1 MSQDAVAALV
11 DEAAI
16 RTVLADYARHLDA
29 ADPRWVETFTP
40 DGVFEVVDAAT
51 GAPLHRQVGHAD
63 LARYVARAPKPPN
76 RRQHVSTNP
85 VIDLDGDEA
94 HVESCW
100 QLLERD
106 GAGHPVLT
114 AFGRYHDR
122 LVRDAGRWLL
132 AERHAEIDANTRTR
146 PTSPGS

>member
-1 MSQDAVAALV
+1 MSADEVAALV

-16 RTVLADYARHLDA
+16 RALLADSARCLDA

-40 DGVFEVVDAAT
+40 DGVFEVVDAAS
-51 GAPLHRQVGHAD
+51 GDRLHRQAGHAD

-76 RRQHVSTNP
+76 RRQHVVTDT
-85 VIDLDGDEA
+85 VIDLDGDRA
-94 HVESCW
+94 HVDSYW

-106 GAGHPVLT
+106 GDGHPVLA

-122 LVRDAGRWLL
+122 LERDGGRWRL
-132 AERHAEIDANTRTR
+132 AERHAEIDANTHTRR
-146 PTSPGS
+146 PTPGP